1 MVIFLPL
8 YTKPFTMRTNYLLC
22 ILFFV
27 LLNTITF
34 GQGNNLDKGQIDYV
48 PTKDN
53 LENREWF
60 RNAHFGMFIHWGVSS
75 ALGKE
80 IGWALSG
87 QDIDKYRENIHLFNP
102 KKFDAAAVV
111 KLAKDAG
118 MKYITF
124 TTRHHDSFCMFD
136 TKYSD
141 WSIMNTPYGKDVLK
155 QLADE
160 CKKQEIRLFC
170 YYSLT
175 DFYRADYCQGNV
187 KKAVGIKSEC
197 NWDEY
202 IQFMKNQLTE
212 ILTNYGP
219 IYGIWFDGHW
229 DQVEKIA
236 NGRTGNQMRKWHYD
250 GIYKLIHDLQP
261 GCMIVNNHHLSVFPG
276 EDFQTFE
283 RDLPGENTGGGYS
296 ADAIISKDLPLESND
311 IIGKSW
317 GYVTGDTIDKSAKEL
332 IHLLI
337 KSAGLGA
344 NFLLNIGPTPEGEVR
359 PAHRERLLAVGE
371 WLKTYGETIYG
382 TRKSFMKPAGWGVA
396 VEKREKVYL
405 HIIDPS
411 KTGNTLNLSDFPYK
425 LKQAKWFDTSE
436 TVKFNAGKNEGEIV
450 LQIAEHNKNMI
461 DNVIVLEVKK

>member
-1 MVIFLPL
+1 MKNLVFGISFFL
-8 YTKPFTMRTNYLLC
+8 
-22 ILFFV
+22 ILV
-27 LLNTITF
+27 SLISN
-34 GQGNNLDKGQIDYV
+34 GQGNDLDKGLVDYV
-48 PTKDN
+48 PTKEN

-60 RNAHFGMFIHWGVSS
+60 RDAHFGMFIHWGISS
-75 ALGKE
+75 VLGKE

-87 QDIDKYRENIHLFNP
+87 QDINKYRENIQVFNP
-102 KKFDAAAVV
+102 QKFDAAAVV
-111 KLAKDAG
+111 KLAKEAG

-124 TTRHHDSFCMFD
+124 TTRHHDNFSMFD

-141 WSIMNTPYGKDVLK
+141 WNIMNTPYGKDVLK

-160 CKKQEIRLFC
+160 CQRQGIRLFC

-187 KKAVGIKSEC
+187 KKATGIEGKC
-197 NWDEY
+197 NWDSY

-229 DQVEKIA
+229 DQVEKLP
-236 NGRTGNQMRKWHYD
+236 GGKSGNQIRKWHYD
-250 GIYKLIHDLQP
+250 EIYRLIHELQP
-261 GCMIVNNHHLSVFPG
+261 GCMIVNNHHLAVFPG

-283 RDLPGENTGGGYS
+283 RDLPGENSGGGYS

-317 GYVTGDTIDKSAKEL
+317 GYVTNDTIDRSTKEL

-359 PAHRERLLAVGE
+359 LAHRERLLAMGD
-371 WLKTYGETIYG
+371 WLKTYSETIYG
-382 TRKSFMKPAGWGVA
+382 TRKSFMKPAEWGVA
-396 VEKREKVYL
+396 VEKDDKVYL
-405 HIIDPS
+405 HIINPS
-411 KTGNTLNLSDFPYK
+411 AVKNQIELKDFPFE
-425 LKQAKWFDTSE
+425 LKKASRFESGKKI
-436 TVKFNAGKNEGEIV
+436 KFSVDKNTGEIK
-450 LQIAEHNKNMI
+450 LQIPELDLEAI
-461 DNVIVLEVKK
+461 DQVIVLVVKK

>member
-1 MVIFLPL
+1 MKNLILTVSLAFILN
-8 YTKPFTMRTNYLLC
+8 PFGSN
-22 ILFFV
+22 
-27 LLNTITF
+27 
-34 GQGNNLDKGQIDYV
+34 GQGNNLDKGQINYI
-48 PTKDN
+48 PSKEN

-60 RNAHFGMFIHWGVSS
+60 RDAHFGMFIHWGVSS
-75 ALGKE
+75 VLGKE

-87 QDIDKYRENIHLFNP
+87 QDIDKYRENIHVFNP
-102 KKFDAAAVV
+102 QKFDAAAMV

-124 TTRHHDSFCMFD
+124 TTRHHDSFSMFD

-160 CKKQEIRLFC
+160 CQKQGIRLFC

-187 KKAVGIKSEC
+187 KKANGIKGEC

-212 ILTNYGP
+212 ILTNYDP

-229 DQVEKIA
+229 DQV
-236 NGRTGNQMRKWHYD
+236 NRKDNKNTTQKRAWHYD
-250 GIYKLIHDLQP
+250 EIYSLIHKLQP

-276 EDFQTFE
+276 EDYQTFE
-283 RDLPGENTGGGYS
+283 RDLPGENVGGGYS
-296 ADAIISKDLPLESND
+296 ADAVIAKDLPLESND

-317 GYVTGDTIDKSAKEL
+317 GYVTGDTVNRSTKEL

-359 PAHRERLLAVGE
+359 QAHSEKLLAMGE

-382 TRKSFMKPAGWGVA
+382 TRKSFMKPADWGVA
-396 VEKREKVYL
+396 VEKGDKVYL
-405 HIIDPS
+405 HITNP
-411 KTGNTLNLSDFPYK
+411 KALKNQLELKDFPYLPEK
-425 LKQAKWFDTSE
+425 AFRFENGTIVNFKSGKTKSDLRLE
-436 TVKFNAGKNEGEIV
+436 VPLFNSDA
-450 LQIAEHNKNMI
+450 I
-461 DNVIVLEVKK
+461 DQVIVIKIKQ

>member
-1 MVIFLPL
+1 MAMKKL
-8 YTKPFTMRTNYLLC
+8 
-22 ILFFV
+22 ILSICFV
-27 LLNTITF
+27 LVISPFISN
-34 GQGNNLDKGQIDYV
+34 GQGNDLDKGQVGYL
-48 PTKDN
+48 PTKEN

-60 RNAHFGMFIHWGVSS
+60 RDAHFGMFIHWGVSS
-75 ALGKE
+75 VLGKE

-87 QDIDKYRENIHLFNP
+87 QDIDKYRENIHVFNP

-124 TTRHHDSFCMFD
+124 TTRHHDSFSMFD

-141 WSIMNTPYGKDVLK
+141 WNIINTPYGKDVLK

-160 CKKQEIRLFC
+160 CHKQGIRLFC

-187 KKAVGIKSEC
+187 KKATGIQGEC
-197 NWDEY
+197 DWDAY

-229 DQVEKIA
+229 DQVNKDNNRSTTQKRA
-236 NGRTGNQMRKWHYD
+236 WKYD
-250 GIYKLIHDLQP
+250 EIYGLIHKLQP
-261 GCMIVNNHHLSVFPG
+261 GCMIVNNHHLAVFPG
-276 EDFQTFE
+276 EDYQTFE
-283 RDLPGENTGGGYS
+283 RDLPGENVGGGFS
-296 ADAIISKDLPLESND
+296 ADAVISKDLPLESND

-317 GYVTGDTIDKSAKEL
+317 GYVTNDTIDRSTKEL
-332 IHLLI
+332 VHLLI

-359 PAHRERLLAVGE
+359 KAHQERLLGMGA

-382 TRKSFMKPAGWGVA
+382 TRKSFMKPADWGVA
-396 VEKREKVYL
+396 VEKGDKVYL
-405 HIIDPS
+405 HITNPKAVKNQILL
-411 KTGNTLNLSDFPYK
+411 KDFPYD
-425 LKQAKWFDTSE
+425 LKKVNQFESGKTI
-436 TVKFNAGKNEGEIV
+436 KFKSDNKTGQVILEISDLNAE
-450 LQIAEHNKNMI
+450 AI
-461 DNVIVLEVKK
+461 DQVIVLEVKK

>member
-1 MVIFLPL
+1 MKKGTSFLFLFLLLITIFC
-8 YTKPFTMRTNYLLC
+8 N
-22 ILFFV
+22 
-27 LLNTITF
+27 
-34 GQGNNLDKGQIDYV
+34 GQGNDLDKGQVDYI
-48 PTKDN
+48 PSKGN

-60 RNAHFGMFIHWGVSS
+60 RDAHFGMFIHWGITSV
-75 ALGKE
+75 LGKE

-87 QDIDKYRENIHLFNP
+87 QDINTYRENINVFNP
-102 KKFDAAAVV
+102 QKFDAAAVV

-124 TTRHHDSFCMFD
+124 TTRHHDSFSMFD

-141 WSIMNTPYGKDVLK
+141 WNIMNTPYGKDVLK

-160 CKKQEIRLFC
+160 CQKQGIRLFC

-187 KKAVGIKSEC
+187 KKATGIKGDC
-197 NWDEY
+197 NWDQY

-229 DQVEKIA
+229 DQVNKENNKSTTQKRA
-236 NGRTGNQMRKWHYD
+236 WHYD
-250 GIYKLIHDLQP
+250 EIYSLIHKLQP
-261 GCMIVNNHHLSVFPG
+261 GCMIVNNHHLAVFPG
-276 EDFQTFE
+276 EDYQTFE
-283 RDLPGENTGGGYS
+283 RDLPGQNVGGGYS
-296 ADAIISKDLPLESND
+296 ADAVISKNLPLESND

-317 GYVTGDTIDKSAKEL
+317 GYVNGDTIDRSTKEL
-332 IHLLI
+332 VHLLV

-359 PAHRERLLAVGE
+359 PAHKERLLEMGD

-382 TRKSFMKPAGWGVA
+382 TRKSFMASTDWGVA
-396 VEKREKVYL
+396 VEKNGKVYL
-405 HIIDPS
+405 HIINPAAV
-411 KTGNTLNLSDFPYK
+411 KNKIKLENFPYE
-425 LKQAKWFDTSE
+425 LIDANWFE
-436 TVKFNAGKNEGEIV
+436 TGETMKIEVNKKNAHV
-450 LQIAEHNKNMI
+450 TLYPATLSSDAI
-461 DNVIVLEVKK
+461 DQVIVLRVKK

>member
-1 MVIFLPL
+1 MKTGTALFV
-8 YTKPFTMRTNYLLC
+8 
-22 ILFFV
+22 LFF
-27 LLNTITF
+27 LLITF
-34 GQGNNLDKGQIDYV
+34 FCNGQGNDLDKGQLDYV
-48 PTKDN
+48 PTKEN

-60 RNAHFGMFIHWGVSS
+60 RDAHFGMFIHWGVSS
-75 ALGKE
+75 VLGKE

-87 QDIDKYRENIHLFNP
+87 QDIHKYRENINVFNP
-102 KKFDAAAVV
+102 QKFDAAAVV

-124 TTRHHDSFCMFD
+124 TTRHHDSFSMFN
-136 TKYSD
+136 TKYSG

-160 CKKQEIRLFC
+160 CQKQEIRLFC

-187 KKAVGIKSEC
+187 KKATGINGEC

-229 DQVEKIA
+229 DQVNKLP
-236 NGRTGNQMRKWHYD
+236 NKKTGTQKRAWHYD
-250 GIYKLIHDLQP
+250 EIYALIHQLQP
-261 GCMIVNNHHLSVFPG
+261 GCMIVNNHHLTVFPG
-276 EDFQTFE
+276 EDYQTFE
-283 RDLPGENTGGGYS
+283 RDLPGQNVGGGFS
-296 ADAIISKDLPLESND
+296 ADAVISKDLPLESND

-317 GYVTGDTIDKSAKEL
+317 GYVTGDTIDRSSKEL
-332 IHLLI
+332 VHLLI

-359 PAHRERLLAVGE
+359 LAHKERLLEMGD

-382 TRKSFMKPAGWGVA
+382 TRKSFMSPTEWGVA
-396 VEKREKVYL
+396 MEKGDKIYL
-405 HIIDPS
+405 HITNPS
-411 KTGNTLNLSDFPYK
+411 AIKNKIELKNFPYK
-425 LKQAKWFDTSE
+425 TIKAFWFE
-436 TVKFNAGKNEGEIV
+436 TNKTVQYKTTKNKGEVILEIPNLNQKTIDQV
-450 LQIAEHNKNMI
+450 VVIQIIK
-461 DNVIVLEVKK
+461 

>member
-1 MVIFLPL
+1 MKNIILPFFFLFMFSP
-8 YTKPFTMRTNYLLC
+8 
-22 ILFFV
+22 ILS
-27 LLNTITF
+27 NS
-34 GQGNNLDKGQIDYV
+34 QGNDLDNGQKDYV
-48 PTKDN
+48 PSKEN

-60 RNAHFGMFIHWGVSS
+60 RDAHFGMFIHWGVSS
-75 ALGKE
+75 VLGKE
-80 IGWALSG
+80 IGWALSD
-87 QDIDKYRENIHLFNP
+87 QDINKYRENIHVFNP
-102 KKFDAAAVV
+102 QKFDAAAVV

-124 TTRHHDSFCMFD
+124 TTRHHDSFSMFD

-160 CKKQEIRLFC
+160 CKKQGIRLFC

-187 KKAVGIKSEC
+187 KKATGIKGEC
-197 NWDEY
+197 NWNEY

-229 DQVEKIA
+229 DQVNQE
-236 NGRTGNQMRKWHYD
+236 NGRSTTQKRAWKYD
-250 GIYKLIHDLQP
+250 EIYGLIHKLQP
-261 GCMIVNNHHLSVFPG
+261 GCMIVNNHHLAVFPG
-276 EDFQTFE
+276 EDYQTFE
-283 RDLPGENTGGGYS
+283 RDLPGENVGGGFS
-296 ADAIISKDLPLESND
+296 ADAVISKDLPLESND

-317 GYVTGDTIDKSAKEL
+317 GYVTNDTVNRSTKEL
-332 IHLLI
+332 VHLLI

-359 PAHRERLLAVGE
+359 PAHKERLLGMGE

-382 TRKSFMKPAGWGVA
+382 TRRSYMKPAKWGVA
-396 VEKREKVYL
+396 VEKGDKIFL
-405 HIIDPS
+405 HV
-411 KTGNTLNLSDFPYK
+411 TNTNPAENKIELKDFPYK
-425 LKQAKWFDTSE
+425 IESAIQFENRNKIEFKMS
-436 TVKFNAGKNEGEIV
+436 GKNVI
-450 LQIAEHNKNMI
+450 LQIPHLNPDAI
-461 DNVIVLEVKK
+461 DNVIVLFVKK

>member
-1 MVIFLPL
+1 MKNIILPFFFLFMFSP
-8 YTKPFTMRTNYLLC
+8 
-22 ILFFV
+22 ILS
-27 LLNTITF
+27 NS
-34 GQGNNLDKGQIDYV
+34 QGNDLDNGQKDYV
-48 PTKDN
+48 PSKEN

-60 RNAHFGMFIHWGVSS
+60 RDAHFGMFIHWGVSS
-75 ALGKE
+75 VLGKE
-80 IGWALSG
+80 IGWALSD
-87 QDIDKYRENIHLFNP
+87 QDINKYRENIHVFNP
-102 KKFDAAAVV
+102 QKFDAAAVV

-124 TTRHHDSFCMFD
+124 TTRHHDSFSMFD

-160 CKKQEIRLFC
+160 CKKQGIRLFC

-187 KKAVGIKSEC
+187 KKATGIKGEC
-197 NWDEY
+197 NWNEY

-229 DQVEKIA
+229 DQVNQE
-236 NGRTGNQMRKWHYD
+236 NGRSTTQKRAWKYD
-250 GIYKLIHDLQP
+250 EIYGLIHKLQP
-261 GCMIVNNHHLSVFPG
+261 GCMIVNNHHLAVFPG
-276 EDFQTFE
+276 EDYQTFE
-283 RDLPGENTGGGYS
+283 RDLPGENVGGGFS
-296 ADAIISKDLPLESND
+296 ADAVISKDLPLESND

-317 GYVTGDTIDKSAKEL
+317 GYVTNDTVNRSTKEL
-332 IHLLI
+332 VHLLI

-359 PAHRERLLAVGE
+359 PAHKERLLGMGE

-382 TRKSFMKPAGWGVA
+382 TRRSYMKPAKWGVA
-396 VEKREKVYL
+396 VEKGDKIFL
-405 HIIDPS
+405 HV
-411 KTGNTLNLSDFPYK
+411 TNTNPAENKIELKDFPYK
-425 LKQAKWFDTSE
+425 IESAIQFENRNKIEFKMS
-436 TVKFNAGKNEGEIV
+436 GKNVI
-450 LQIAEHNKNMI
+450 LQIPHLNPDAI
-461 DNVIVLEVKK
+461 DNVIVLIIKK